1 VPEQIGLLTDL
12 SVLYLQDNKWV
23 TRPCWVTVVKREP
36 PRTCARARKSRSAK
50 RRALSI
56 PRDTHKNF
64 RSLSDLPPE
73 IGLLTQLNTLAC
85 HNNRLK
91 YIPSEIGLCASLQ
104 VRLRPCNG
112 ACRVVAHGPR
122 PRMCDG
128 AKDHAILLA
137 CVHCVTALWQILTL
151 NNNCLLDTPL
161 ELGHCTKLK

>member
-1 VPEQIGLLTDL
+1 MCPERAQVVPEQIGLLTDL

-23 TRPCWVTVVKREP
+23 SRPAAP
-36 PRTCARARKSRSAK
+36 LGKSRSAK
-50 RRALSI
+50 RRTLSF
-56 PRDTHKNF
+56 PRDTHKKC

-112 ACRVVAHGPR
+112 ACRVVAHVSR

-128 AKDHAILLA
+128 AKDHAMFLA
-137 CVHCVTALWQILTL
+137 CVHCVTVAWQILTL